1 MPLNRKSLVLSLLV
15 GLLAGSPALADSNS
29 KGNGYGRDKKKDR
42 TPLSFDLST
51 MDDAN
56 AGTYQSTL
64 TAEGNFANPF
74 NFRRGVS
81 EWRSLFKEAGD
92 RGDDFELAGA
102 TYQVYAGDGLLASGD
117 VNDRRSYRGLLASLF
132 AGRKLSGELDV
143 DRIVWSFDFAS
154 LIDED
159 SPVQEIAKSAR
170 GGLPIDGEIQNS
182 VLVPL
187 PGAGAM
193 ALIGLCAVAGKRRR

>member
-1 MPLNRKSLVLSLLV
+1 MPLYRKSIVLSLAA
-15 GLLAGSPALADSNS
+15 GLLAASPALANNGN
-29 KGNGYGRDKKKDR
+29 GNGYGKDKKKDR
-42 TPLSFDLST
+42 TPLSFDLSM
-51 MDDAN
+51 MDDAD

-81 EWRSLFKEAGD
+81 EWRSLFKDASD

-102 TYQVYAGDGLLASGD
+102 TFEVYAGDELLASGD

-132 AGRKLSGELDV
+132 AGRDLEGRLDV

-159 SPVQEIAKSAR
+159 SPVEEIAKSAG

-193 ALIGLCAVAGKRRR
+193 ALVGLGAVASRRRR

>member
-1 MPLNRKSLVLSLLV
+1 MPLIRTSLALSLAA
-15 GLLAGSPALADSNS
+15 GLLAAPALASNGN
-29 KGNGYGRDKKKDR
+29 GNGYGRDKKKDR

-102 TYQVYAGDGLLASGD
+102 TSEVYASDELLASGD

-132 AGRKLSGELDV
+132 AGRDIGDRLDV
-143 DRIVWSFDFAS
+143 DRIVWSFDFESRMTDDMDGGMAGE
-154 LIDED
+154 LIDGTGRN
-159 SPVQEIAKSAR
+159 V
-170 GGLPIDGEIQNS
+170 GS
-182 VLVPL
+182 VVVPL
-187 PGAGAM
+187 PGAGSL
-193 ALIGLCAVAGKRRR
+193 ALVGLGTVASRRSR